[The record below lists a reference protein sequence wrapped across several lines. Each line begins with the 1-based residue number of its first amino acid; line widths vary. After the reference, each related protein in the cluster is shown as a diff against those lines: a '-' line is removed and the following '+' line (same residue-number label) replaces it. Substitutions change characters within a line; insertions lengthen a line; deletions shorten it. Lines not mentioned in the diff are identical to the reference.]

1 MPYENHSFSLNSY
14 QWMFIMIIILSNQ
27 TCRCMHAL
35 NTITQFVLKELPQI
49 LTIIICIT
57 TDIHGVKSHS
67 HTQDVQRVLHGHREE
82 SHTEVLFS
90 KSPFQQGNA
99 ALIHHKGRENS
110 HFFVTFFFFLHQSS
124 YQSSSAKLPS
134 SASGTWLLERRWE
147 KNKAS
152 WWQSV
157 WLMCVNVQVPGLEL
171 KWGC

>member
-1 MPYENHSFSLNSY
+1 
-14 QWMFIMIIILSNQ
+14 
-27 TCRCMHAL
+27 MHAL

-110 HFFVTFFFFLHQSS
+110 HFFVTFFFFS
-124 YQSSSAKLPS
+124 YTNHLTS
-134 SASGTWLLERRWE
+134 LLLQ
-147 KNKAS
+147 NYPP
-152 WWQSV
+152 Q
-157 WLMCVNVQVPGLEL
+157 LQGH
-171 KWGC
+171 GCWSEGGKKIKHLDDKVFG